1 MDHLAAAKELY
12 QEAIDTLR
20 EQRQQIEEDLAFS
33 DPSSPSQWEPDLQR
47 QREMDPGGRRPC
59 LTFDQLGQYVS
70 NVAGQVEQRPP
81 SIHTIPVD
89 GQADRKAAE
98 QLDGLI
104 RHIEYS
110 SRATGEHYPA
120 ALTASARAGVGY
132 LVVRP
137 EYCDRA
143 LGYQEPRISSEPDPL
158 RVVFDPWSVRIDGS
172 DANFGFIQ
180 TPFSKREFLRKFG
193 KSADPVSFGDREGRM
208 AQRDTDTV
216 LVVEEWRKVEESV
229 NLIIVDTW
237 DGDRVTMTEA
247 DYWEAH
253 QRGEPLQ
260 VVRTYK
266 DKRQKVMWSR
276 MSGAD
281 VLDAPIEYP
290 SQYIGI
296 VPVYGYVGYSDG
308 MISYCGIP
316 RRARHAQQAY
326 NYHMSE
332 MRAYMSQAPKSP
344 WIVPDRAVGPYQA
357 LWDRASIESRSFL
370 PYRDIDENGTPI
382 SAPQRMPLAIN
393 LQNHVSAA
401 EQSLRDIQASIGMY
415 QANLGAPSNE
425 SSGIAIESRKQQGEA
440 STAHFQ
446 THLAAS
452 LGQVGRV
459 IVDMIP
465 RLIDTPRQ
473 MRILGFDGS
482 AGSVTMDPQ
491 AEKAMAETP
500 EGLTINPN
508 RGKYD
513 VRVVV
518 GASYSTQRTQAQT
531 AFAEMM
537 RANPQMT
544 PAIAPLWAKNLDVPE
559 ADKLA
564 QVLIAVAP
572 PEVQAVLKPEGQNDG
587 PTKAEIMAK
596 MQEMQQALAEA
607 TQIAQ
612 ELQAENDKLQAEA
625 DSREEEA
632 EARTAELGIKAYGE
646 ETKRLQVLSAGVT
659 PEQIQALVMQTV
671 QQMFMQ
677 PDPMQQE
684 ADEGPEISEYPDFA
698 QATPDIGAG
707 SPDIGAGSPDVEESE
722 PPVMGMGE
730 QPEME

>member
-1 MDHLAAAKELY
+1 MDQLARAKELY
-12 QEAIDTLR
+12 FEAVDCLR

-33 DPSSPSQWEPDLQR
+33 DPSDPEQWEPVLKH
-47 QREMDPGGRRPC
+47 QRETDPGGKRPC
-59 LTFDQLGQYVS
+59 LTFDQLGQYVA

-89 GQADRKAAE
+89 SGADRKAAA

-104 RHIEYS
+104 RHVEYS
-110 SRATGEHYPA
+110 SRATGEHYPS
-120 ALTASARAGVGY
+120 ALTAAARTGVGY
-132 LVVRP
+132 LVIRP

-143 LGYQEPRISSEPDPL
+143 LGYQEPRISCEPDPL
-158 RVVFDPWSVRIDGS
+158 RVVLDPWSTRIDGS
-172 DANFGFIQ
+172 DADFGYIL
-180 TPFSKREFLRKFG
+180 TPFSKREFGRKWKG
-193 KSADPVSFGDREGRM
+193 KDPVSFSDKEGRY
-208 AQRDTDTV
+208 ASRDDESI
-216 LVVEEWRKVEESV
+216 VVAECWQKVEESV
-229 NLIIVDTW
+229 NLIIVDI
-237 DGDRVTMTEA
+237 GPDRVSMTE
-247 DYWEAH
+247 DEYWAAM

-260 VVRTYK
+260 VVRTYT

-281 VLDAPIEYP
+281 VLDKAIEYP

-308 MISYCGIP
+308 RMRYCGIP
-316 RRARHAQQAY
+316 RRARAAQQAY

-344 WIVPDRAVGPYQA
+344 WIVPDRAIGPYQA
-357 LWDRASIESRSFL
+357 IWDKASVESRSYL
-370 PYRDIDENGTPI
+370 PYRDLDDNQQPI

-393 LQNHVSAA
+393 LQNHASAA
-401 EQSLRDIQASIGMY
+401 EQSLRDIQAAIGMY
-415 QANLGAPSNE
+415 QASLGAPSNE

-440 STAHFQ
+440 ATAHFQ

-452 LGQVGRV
+452 LGQVGRI

-482 AGSVTMDPQ
+482 SGSVQMDPEAPQ
-491 AEKAMAETP
+491 AMAETP
-500 EGLTINPN
+500 EGLVINPA

-518 GASYSTQRTQAQT
+518 GASYSTQRTQAQA
-531 AFAEMM
+531 AFSEMM

-587 PTKAEIMAK
+587 PSKAEVLAK

-612 ELQAENDKLQAEA
+612 ELQAENDKLKAES
-625 DSREEEA
+625 DSKEEEA
-632 EARTAELGIKAYGE
+632 EARVAEMGIKAYE
-646 ETKRLQVLSAGVT
+646 AETKRLQALSAGVT
-659 PEQIQALVMQTV
+659 PEQVQLLV
-671 QQMFMQ
+671 QQTIAQMFAQ

-684 ADEGPEISEYPDFA
+684 AEEPEGMEMPE
-698 QATPDIGAG
+698 AG
-707 SPDIGAGSPDVEESE
+707 ELPEMEQPEFEQSPD
-722 PPVMGMGE
+722 MGMGDA
-730 QPEME
+730 PEME